1 MIDMEICGTESK
13 MHKANQLTAD
23 SVCMTLMVAIP
34 LDLHGICTIAGN
46 MDMSGQSVRVPIS
59 KVGINQ

>member
-1 MIDMEICGTESK
+1 MIDLEICGTESK

-23 SVCMTLMVAIP
+23 SVCMAPMVAIP
-34 LDLHGICTIAGN
+34 LDLHGICTIAEN

-59 KVGINQ
+59 KIGINQ